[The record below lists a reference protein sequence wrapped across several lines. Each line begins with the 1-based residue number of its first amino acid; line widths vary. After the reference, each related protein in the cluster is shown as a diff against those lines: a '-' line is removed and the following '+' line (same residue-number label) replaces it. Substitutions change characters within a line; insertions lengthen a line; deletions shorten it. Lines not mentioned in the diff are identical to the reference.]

1 MLGKADI
8 QPLEPKF
15 YFGDKNLPR
24 DKFLRQKTEED
35 DGWVTFECLA
45 TFNRLKSMSDDVNF
59 LAKTMKKSSS
69 DLIEVSE
76 DLTKVRRTKS
86 KPVEEL
92 TTEARQKAKAKTVY
106 VKGFPKEATLDELQE
121 YFEGKGKIVFIMMRK
136 TLESK
141 EFKGSVFIEFATLP
155 EAKAF
160 VEEKDTKYQD
170 NVLIKKFKDDYYSV
184 KNADK
189 KKRLEEEQKARK
201 EEIAAQVKSEEK
213 LAEEE
218 EEFKYEKGAVLHFTD
233 VGEQTSREDL
243 KELFGEHEDIAW
255 VNFSRGDTEGHIRF
269 LKEGGAQRA
278 MDALKKDDKILI
290 RNKQAIVRVLE
301 GDEEKEFYRKDR
313 EEKQKRRHKKG
324 RDFGRGR
331 GRGGKRRNFERSDQ
345 SAPKGTHTH
354 FDKAVEPPAKQIKK
368 EEQT

>member
-1 MLGKADI
+1 IAMRAI
-8 QPLEPKF
+8 SFHQ
-15 YFGDKNLPR
+15 N
-24 DKFLRQKTEED
+24 
-35 DGWVTFECLA
+35 
-45 TFNRLKSMSDDVNF
+45 
-59 LAKTMKKSSS
+59 
-69 DLIEVSE
+69 SE
-76 DLTKVRRTKS
+76 TKVLK
-86 KPVEEL
+86 
-92 TTEARQKAKAKTVY
+92 Q
-106 VKGFPKEATLDELQE
+106 
-121 YFEGKGKIVFIMMRK
+121 
-136 TLESK
+136 
-141 EFKGSVFIEFATLP
+141 FAG
-155 EAKAF
+155 
-160 VEEKDTKYQD
+160 V
-170 NVLIKKFKDDYYSV
+170 IDDYYSV

-331 GRGGKRRNFERSDQ
+331 GRGGKRRNFE
-345 SAPKGTHTH
+345 
-354 FDKAVEPPAKQIKK
+354 
-368 EEQT
+368 